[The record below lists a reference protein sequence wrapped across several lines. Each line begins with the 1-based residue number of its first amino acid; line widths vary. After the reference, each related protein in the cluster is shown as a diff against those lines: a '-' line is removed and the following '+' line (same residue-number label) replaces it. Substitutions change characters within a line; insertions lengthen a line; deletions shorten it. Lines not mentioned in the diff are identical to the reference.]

1 MVVNLTATFFS
12 IIDTSQNFED
22 NLAMQ
27 KGMTIIYP
35 EYNGLYINLTNRC
48 PCACTFCIRQ
58 KAVGSEFDNVETLWL
73 EHEPSAQEVIDAIK
87 EEAKLERFKSYKE
100 FVFCGYGEP
109 TEALDVLLE
118 VAAFLKENFSLPV
131 RINTNGLADLI
142 NNKPV
147 APLLAGKIDAL
158 SISLNSSN
166 PEIYEKT
173 VRPVFKEKAFPAM
186 LAFAEQAKN
195 YVPKVVLS
203 TVETTITKED
213 EEECTRLCERL
224 GVTHRIRKFVA
235 LS

>member
-1 MVVNLTATFFS
+1 MFS
-12 IIDTSQNFED
+12 IIDTSQYFDD

-58 KAVGSEFDNVETLWL
+58 KAVGSEFDNVDTLWL
-73 EHEPSAQEVIDAIK
+73 EYEPSAQEVIEAIK

-118 VAAFLKENFSLPV
+118 VAAFLKENYSLPV

>member
-1 MVVNLTATFFS
+1 
-12 IIDTSQNFED
+12 
-22 NLAMQ
+22 
-27 KGMTIIYP
+27 MTIIYP

-58 KAVGSEFDNVETLWL
+58 KSNGAEFDNVDSLWL
-73 EHEPSAQEVIDAIK
+73 EREPSAREVIDAVK
-87 EEAKLERFKSYKE
+87 AESKLERFKDYRE

-118 VAAFLKENFSLPV
+118 VADFLKANYPLPV

-142 NNKPV
+142 NKKHV
-147 APLLAGKIDAL
+147 APLLAGRIDAL

-173 VRPVFKEKAFPAM
+173 VRPIFKEKAFPAM
-186 LAFAEQAKN
+186 LAFAEEAKN
-195 YVPKVVLS
+195 YVPKVILS
-203 TVETTITKED
+203 TVATTITKED

-224 GVTHRIRKFVA
+224 GVTHRIRKFIAVN
-235 LS
+235 

>member
-1 MVVNLTATFFS
+1 MY
-12 IIDTSQNFED
+12 D
-22 NLAMQ
+22 NHPMQ

-73 EHEPSAQEVIDAIK
+73 EHEPTAEEVIEAIK
-87 EEAKLERFKSYKE
+87 EEAKLERFKDYKE

-118 VAAFLKENFSLPV
+118 VAAFLKENYSLPV

-213 EEECTRLCERL
+213 EEECTRLCEGL

-235 LS
+235 IS

>member
-1 MVVNLTATFFS
+1 MN
-12 IIDTSQNFED
+12 
-22 NLAMQ
+22 

-35 EYNGLYINLTNRC
+35 EYTGLYINLTNRC

-58 KAVGSEFDNVETLWL
+58 KTGDAENENVETLWL
-73 EHEPSAQEVIDAIK
+73 EHEPTAQEVIDAIK
-87 EEAKLERFKSYKE
+87 EESKLERFKNYKE

-118 VAAFLKENFSLPV
+118 VTDFLKKNFTLPV

-142 NNKPV
+142 NKKPV

-186 LAFAEQAKN
+186 LAFAQEAKK
-195 YVPKVVLS
+195 YVPKVILT
-203 TVETTITKED
+203 TVATTISKED

-224 GVTHRIRKFVA
+224 GVTHRIRRFVA
-235 LS
+235 VN

>member
-1 MVVNLTATFFS
+1 MKKS
-12 IIDTSQNFED
+12 
-22 NLAMQ
+22 
-27 KGMTIIYP
+27 MTIIYP

-58 KAVGSEFDNVETLWL
+58 KTVAAEFENVESLWL

-87 EEAKLERFKSYKE
+87 EEAKLERFKNYKE

-118 VAAFLKENFSLPV
+118 VADFLKAHFTLPV

-142 NNKPV
+142 NKKPV

-166 PEIYEKT
+166 PGIYEKT

-195 YVPKVVLS
+195 FVPKVVMS
-203 TVETTITKED
+203 TVETTISKED

-224 GVTHRIRKFVA
+224 GVTHRIRKFISVN
-235 LS
+235 

>member
-1 MVVNLTATFFS
+1 MNKS
-12 IIDTSQNFED
+12 
-22 NLAMQ
+22 
-27 KGMTIIYP
+27 MTIIYP

-58 KAVGSEFDNVETLWL
+58 KSNGAEFDNVDSLWL
-73 EHEPSAQEVIDAIK
+73 EREPSAREVIDAVK
-87 EEAKLERFKSYKE
+87 AESKLERFKDYRE

-118 VAAFLKENFSLPV
+118 VADFLKANYPLPV

-142 NNKPV
+142 NKKHV
-147 APLLAGKIDAL
+147 APLLAGRIDAL

-173 VRPVFKEKAFPAM
+173 VRPIFKEKAFPAM
-186 LAFAEQAKN
+186 LAFAEEAKN
-195 YVPKVVLS
+195 YVPKVILS
-203 TVETTITKED
+203 TVATTITKED

-224 GVTHRIRKFVA
+224 GVTHRIRKFIAVN
-235 LS
+235 

>member
-1 MVVNLTATFFS
+1 MN
-12 IIDTSQNFED
+12 
-22 NLAMQ
+22 

-58 KAVGSEFDNVETLWL
+58 KAAGAEFDNVDTLWL
-73 EHEPSAQEVIDAIK
+73 EREPTAQEVIAAIK
-87 EEAKLERFKSYKE
+87 EETKQERFNDYKE

-118 VAAFLKENFSLPV
+118 VADFLKTNYALPV

-142 NNKPV
+142 NKKPV
-147 APLLAGKIDAL
+147 APLLAGKIDVL

-173 VRPVFKEKAFPAM
+173 IRPVFKENAFPAM
-186 LAFAEQAKN
+186 LAFAQEAKK
-195 YVPKVVLS
+195 YVPKVILT
-203 TVETTITKED
+203 TVATTISKED

-224 GVTHRIRKFVA
+224 GVTHRIRRFVA
-235 LS
+235 VN

>member
-1 MVVNLTATFFS
+1 
-12 IIDTSQNFED
+12 
-22 NLAMQ
+22 
-27 KGMTIIYP
+27 MTIIYP
-35 EYNGLYINLTNRC
+35 EYTGLYINLTNRC

-58 KAVGSEFDNVETLWL
+58 KAAGAEFENVDTLWL
-73 EHEPSAQEVIDAIK
+73 EREPTAQEVINAIK
-87 EEAKLERFKSYKE
+87 EESKQERFKNYKE

-118 VAAFLKENFSLPV
+118 VADFLKANFSLPV

-142 NNKPV
+142 NKKSV

-186 LAFAEQAKN
+186 LAFAQDAKK
-195 YVPKVVLS
+195 YVSKVILT
-203 TVETTITKED
+203 TVATTITKED
-213 EEECTRLCERL
+213 EEECARICERL
-224 GVTHRIRKFVA
+224 GVTYRIRRFVA
-235 LS
+235 VN

>member
-1 MVVNLTATFFS
+1 MN
-12 IIDTSQNFED
+12 
-22 NLAMQ
+22 

-48 PCACTFCIRQ
+48 PCTCTFCIRQ
-58 KAVGSEFDNVETLWL
+58 KTAGAEFENVDTLWL
-73 EHEPSAQEVIDAIK
+73 EREPTAQEVIAAIK
-87 EEAKLERFKSYKE
+87 EESKRKRFKNYKE

-109 TEALDVLLE
+109 TEALDVLLA
-118 VAAFLKENFSLPV
+118 VADFLKANFSLPV

-142 NNKPV
+142 NKKPV

-173 VRPVFKEKAFPAM
+173 VRPIFKEKAFPAM
-186 LAFAEQAKN
+186 LAFAREAKK
-195 YVPKVVLS
+195 YVPKVILT
-203 TVETTITKED
+203 TVATTITKED

-224 GVTHRIRKFVA
+224 GVTHRIRKFVEIK
-235 LS
+235 

>member
-1 MVVNLTATFFS
+1 MKKS
-12 IIDTSQNFED
+12 
-22 NLAMQ
+22 
-27 KGMTIIYP
+27 MTIIYP

-58 KAVGSEFDNVETLWL
+58 KTVAAEFDNVETLWL
-73 EHEPSAQEVIDAIK
+73 EHEPTEEEVIAAIK
-87 EEAKLERFKSYKE
+87 EEAKLERFKNYKE

-109 TEALDVLLE
+109 TEALDVLLK
-118 VAAFLKENFSLPV
+118 VADFLKANYPLPV

-142 NNKPV
+142 NKKPV

-195 YVPKVVLS
+195 YVPKVVLT

-213 EEECTRLCERL
+213 EEECSRLCERL

-235 LS
+235 VN

>member
-1 MVVNLTATFFS
+1 MKKS
-12 IIDTSQNFED
+12 
-22 NLAMQ
+22 
-27 KGMTIIYP
+27 MTIIYP

-58 KAVGSEFDNVETLWL
+58 KSVAAKFENVETLWL
-73 EHEPSAQEVIDAIK
+73 EHEPTAQEVIDAIK
-87 EEAKLERFKSYKE
+87 EEAKLERFKNYKE
-100 FVFCGYGEP
+100 FIFCGYGEP

-118 VAAFLKENFSLPV
+118 VASFLKANYPL
-131 RINTNGLADLI
+131 
-142 NNKPV
+142 NKKLV

-166 PEIYEKT
+166 PKIYEKT
-173 VRPVFKEKAFPAM
+173 VRPIFKEKAFPAM

-195 YVPKVVLS
+195 YVPKVILT
-203 TVETTITKED
+203 TVATTITKED

-235 LS
+235 VN

>member
-1 MVVNLTATFFS
+1 MFS
-12 IIDTSQNFED
+12 IIDTSQNFDD

-58 KAVGSEFDNVETLWL
+58 KAVGSEFDNVDTLWL
-73 EHEPSAQEVIDAIK
+73 EHEPSAQEVIEAIK
-87 EEAKLERFKSYKE
+87 EESKLERFKSYKE

-118 VAAFLKENFSLPV
+118 VAAFLKENYSLPV

-142 NNKPV
+142 NKKPV

-235 LS
+235 IS

>member
-1 MVVNLTATFFS
+1 MN
-12 IIDTSQNFED
+12 
-22 NLAMQ
+22 

-58 KAVGSEFDNVETLWL
+58 KAAGAEFDNVDTLWL
-73 EHEPSAQEVIDAIK
+73 EREPTAQEVIAAIK
-87 EEAKLERFKSYKE
+87 EETKQERFNDYKE

-118 VAAFLKENFSLPV
+118 VADFLKTNYALPV

-142 NNKPV
+142 NKKPV
-147 APLLAGKIDAL
+147 APLLGGRIDAL

-173 VRPVFKEKAFPAM
+173 IRPVFKEKAFPAM
-186 LAFAEQAKN
+186 LAFAQEAKK
-195 YVPKVVLS
+195 YVPKVILT
-203 TVETTITKED
+203 TVATTISKED

-224 GVTHRIRKFVA
+224 GVTHRIRRFVA
-235 LS
+235 VN

>member
-1 MVVNLTATFFS
+1 MN
-12 IIDTSQNFED
+12 
-22 NLAMQ
+22 

-48 PCACTFCIRQ
+48 PCTCTFCIRQ
-58 KAVGSEFDNVETLWL
+58 KTAGAEFENVDTLWL
-73 EHEPSAQEVIDAIK
+73 EREPTAQEVIAAIK
-87 EEAKLERFKSYKE
+87 EESKRERFKNYKE

-118 VAAFLKENFSLPV
+118 VAVFLKTNYALPV

-142 NNKPV
+142 NKRAV
-147 APLLAGKIDAL
+147 APLLAGKIDTL

-186 LAFAEQAKN
+186 LAFAQEAKK
-195 YVPKVVLS
+195 YVPKVILT
-203 TVETTITKED
+203 TVATTITKED

-224 GVTHRIRKFVA
+224 GVPHRIRKFVA
-235 LS
+235 I

>member
-1 MVVNLTATFFS
+1 MN
-12 IIDTSQNFED
+12 
-22 NLAMQ
+22 

-48 PCACTFCIRQ
+48 PCTCTFCIRQ
-58 KAVGSEFDNVETLWL
+58 KTAGAEFENVDTLWL
-73 EHEPSAQEVIDAIK
+73 EREPTAQEVIAAIK
-87 EEAKLERFKSYKE
+87 EESKRERFKNYKE

-118 VAAFLKENFSLPV
+118 VAVFLKTNYALPV

-142 NNKPV
+142 NKRPV
-147 APLLAGKIDAL
+147 APLLAGKIDTL

-173 VRPVFKEKAFPAM
+173 VRPVFKDKAFPAM
-186 LAFAEQAKN
+186 LSFAKEAKK
-195 YVPKVVLS
+195 YVPKVILT
-203 TVETTITKED
+203 TVATTITKED

-224 GVTHRIRKFVA
+224 GVTHRIRRFVA
-235 LS
+235 VE

>member
-1 MVVNLTATFFS
+1 MKKS
-12 IIDTSQNFED
+12 
-22 NLAMQ
+22 
-27 KGMTIIYP
+27 MTIIYP

-58 KAVGSEFDNVETLWL
+58 KSVAAKFENVETLWL
-73 EHEPSAQEVIDAIK
+73 EHEPTAQEVIDAIK
-87 EEAKLERFKSYKE
+87 EEAKLERFKNYKE
-100 FVFCGYGEP
+100 FIFCGYGEP

-118 VAAFLKENFSLPV
+118 VASFLKANYPLPV

-142 NNKPV
+142 NKKLV

-166 PEIYEKT
+166 PKIYEKT
-173 VRPVFKEKAFPAM
+173 VRPIFKEKAFPAM

-195 YVPKVVLS
+195 YVPKVILT
-203 TVETTITKED
+203 TVATTITKED

-235 LS
+235 VN

>member
-1 MVVNLTATFFS
+1 M
-12 IIDTSQNFED
+12 
-22 NLAMQ
+22 
-27 KGMTIIYP
+27 
-35 EYNGLYINLTNRC
+35 
-48 PCACTFCIRQ
+48 
-58 KAVGSEFDNVETLWL
+58 WL
-73 EHEPSAQEVIDAIK
+73 NHEPTAQEVIDAIK
-87 EEAKLERFKSYKE
+87 EESKLERFKNYKE

-118 VAAFLKENFSLPV
+118 VADFLKANYTLPV

-147 APLLAGKIDAL
+147 SPLLAGKIDVL

-173 VRPVFKEKAFPAM
+173 VRPIFKEKAFPAM
-186 LAFAEQAKN
+186 LAFAKEAKN

-203 TVETTITKED
+203 TVATTITKED
-213 EEECTRLCERL
+213 EEACSRLCEQL

-235 LS
+235 VN

>member
-1 MVVNLTATFFS
+1 MN
-12 IIDTSQNFED
+12 
-22 NLAMQ
+22 

-58 KAVGSEFDNVETLWL
+58 KAAGAEFDNVDTLWL
-73 EHEPSAQEVIDAIK
+73 EREPTAQEVIAAIK
-87 EEAKLERFKSYKE
+87 EETKQERFNDYKE

-118 VAAFLKENFSLPV
+118 VADFLKTNYALPV

-142 NNKPV
+142 NKKPV
-147 APLLAGKIDAL
+147 APLLAGKIDVL

-173 VRPVFKEKAFPAM
+173 IRPVFKEKAFPAM
-186 LAFAEQAKN
+186 LAFAQEAKK
-195 YVPKVVLS
+195 YVPKVILT
-203 TVETTITKED
+203 TVATTISKED

-224 GVTHRIRKFVA
+224 GVTHRIRRFVA
-235 LS
+235 VN